1 MKIEINLTALL
12 AVIAFRLLAKS
23 CCRQIA
29 NRVSMLSFR
38 RHLMMDGNLRL
49 HIPRMK
55 SIMVVEGRRR
65 LCRRGSSLTFSLSG
79 HSVVNGII
87 TPSHIKMNLSVFS
100 FIFLVASKKTLKLLV
115 VAKCSINQN
124 IYKFSSFTQKPPR
137 DSTYFSPSLSLFHCL
152 LGTGKRSMHLFGDTR
167 DMETCHYHA

>member
-1 MKIEINLTALL
+1 
-12 AVIAFRLLAKS
+12 
-23 CCRQIA
+23 
-29 NRVSMLSFR
+29 MLSFR

-137 DSTYFSPSLSLFHCL
+137 DSTYFLPSLSLTVSLVPENVACIYL
-152 LGTGKRSMHLFGDTR
+152 VTQ
-167 DMETCHYHA
+167 ETWKHVIITHELS